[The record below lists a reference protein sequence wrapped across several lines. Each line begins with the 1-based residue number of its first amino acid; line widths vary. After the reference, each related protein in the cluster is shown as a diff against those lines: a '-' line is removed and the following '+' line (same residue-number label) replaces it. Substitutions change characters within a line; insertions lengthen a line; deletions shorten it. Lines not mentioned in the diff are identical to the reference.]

1 MKPRVKQALTDGLL
15 AGYAGSG
22 TIEEVNRAG
31 FIGKS
36 SHQVLSDNS
45 IYHDEWFVPTHLGG
59 GQELV
64 NTSEGSF
71 TRLYAGG
78 SPSQEFL
85 SKLGTTAREV
95 ETYLIKKVSEL
106 GSKTRLDEDCVP
118 DPDGDWR
125 YEYKIRETDP
135 NIPITVAVESILFKG
150 IRVHIHPFILSPVE
164 MSHEKKIVRK
174 FQTSPIYISV

>member
-1 MKPRVKQALTDGLL
+1 MNSKIKQALTDGLL
-15 AGYAGSG
+15 KGYAGSG
-22 TIEEVNRAG
+22 TIEPINRAD

-36 SHQVLSDNS
+36 CRQILTDNS
-45 IYHDEWFVPTHLGG
+45 IYNDEWFVPTHLGG

-64 NTSEGSF
+64 KTDEGSF

-85 SKLGTTAREV
+85 NKLGITVQDV
-95 ETYLIKKVSEL
+95 EGYLIRKVSEL
-106 GSKTRLDEDCVP
+106 GGKTRLDEDCVP
-118 DPDGDWR
+118 DADGDWK
-125 YEYKIRETDP
+125 YEYKIWETDP

-164 MSHEKKIVRK
+164 
-174 FQTSPIYISV
+174 